1 MTPDE
6 AKAHID
12 TYERQP
18 LIDLVALIDR
28 KDMED
33 ALETVAGMHYEYAIQ
48 VVLGG
53 WWAFLAPLGEKTMIA
68 DYANWEKLGATQ
80 NPPPPN
86 T

>member
-33 ALETVAGMHYEYAIQ
+33 ALETVAGMKYEYA
-48 VVLGG
+48 VHVKSGRGVPRPRELGHSC
-53 WWAFLAPLGEKTMIA
+53 
-68 DYANWEKLGATQ
+68 
-80 NPPPPN
+80 
-86 T
+86 